1 MFFGLCNSPAT
12 FQAMMN
18 DIFRDM
24 LNEGWLIIYMDD
36 ILIYSNDPEEH
47 RRRTLHILAKLR
59 ENDLFLKVEK
69 CKFNVKE
76 VGYLGLIISENKIA
90 MDPTKLAGIHNW
102 PAPTNVKGVRSFLGF
117 GNFYRRF
124 IRHFTEI
131 A

>member
-47 RRRTLHILAKLR
+47 RRRTLRVLARLC
-59 ENDLFLKVEK
+59 ENDLFLKAEK
-69 CKFNVKE
+69 CKFDVKE
-76 VGYLGLIISENKIA
+76 VEYLGLIISENKSLW
-90 MDPTKLAGIHNW
+90 TQRNW
-102 PAPTNVKGVRSFLGF
+102 LEYVIGLH
-117 GNFYRRF
+117 RRTSKEF
-124 IRHFTEI
+124 DRF
-131 A
+131 